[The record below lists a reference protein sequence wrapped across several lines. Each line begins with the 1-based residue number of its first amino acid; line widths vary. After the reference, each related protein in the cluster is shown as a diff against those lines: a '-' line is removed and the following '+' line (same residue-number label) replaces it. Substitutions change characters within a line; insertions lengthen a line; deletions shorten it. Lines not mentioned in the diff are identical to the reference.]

1 LTINPTFPDTSC
13 NKLVVLRTKV
23 NNQYHFSPSIKDL
36 KVLLEAASILYRV
49 SSQFANIEALAG
61 KYTAVLFSGPAGVN
75 AVLVEKQLC
84 KVVCENSFYML
95 ETATNVN
102 SIYFLTDTLILN
114 DTGPAN
120 EEQPVNGF
128 IGITGLSWDIA
139 TQLVLASSIPV
150 IPAGGISPENVTEG
164 IRHVHPAGVDSCTGS
179 NAIDIRG
186 QSVRFKKDPEKV
198 KEIVRAVRNAEIPIR
213 AGGL

>member
-1 LTINPTFPDTSC
+1 
-13 NKLVVLRTKV
+13 
-23 NNQYHFSPSIKDL
+23 
-36 KVLLEAASILYRV
+36 VLLEAASILYRV
-49 SSQFANIEALAG
+49 SSQFANIEALTG

-102 SIYFLTDTLILN
+102 SIYFLSDTLILN
-114 DTGPAN
+114 VTGPAN

-128 IGITGLSWDIA
+128 IGITGLSCDWDIA
-139 TQLVLASSIPV
+139 TQLVRASSIPV
-150 IPAGGISPENVTEG
+150 ILADGISPENVTEG
-164 IRHVHPAGVDSCTGS
+164 IRQVHPAGVDSCTGS